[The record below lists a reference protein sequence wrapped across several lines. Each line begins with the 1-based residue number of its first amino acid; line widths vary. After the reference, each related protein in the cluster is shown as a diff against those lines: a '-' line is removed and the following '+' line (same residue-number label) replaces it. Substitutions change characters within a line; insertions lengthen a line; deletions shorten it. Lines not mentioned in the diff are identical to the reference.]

1 MYVLSSEMRG
11 STLRLN
17 CQCLKGHKGKR
28 DLSRYQADSMGLEIF
43 KSLFTCTECGS
54 TMSLIHSDL
63 GRKDTDEIFLCP
75 IHGVIPKRIPSYYHN
90 AVIAAR
96 DTTNNGTSILD
107 SLKCPKCGQM
117 FSTHDIEEKKGVMI
131 FKYQCPSGHKDLRY
145 VPTDAHPAILKTT
158 FKRLIHCEQCGLL
171 CKILDTSTKGDI
183 ARIEVLCPVHGKT
196 RKDMP
201 AKHSWMIEKIAEA
214 VSEGSIV
221 RSMLNC
227 TECSSNLSIRSIE
240 IDRDKYKLKCSCP
253 NGHTREMI
261 QPLELDEEAIDAIVA
276 GVLKCNECDLV
287 TDILSTKPTGSLVEI
302 ELVCPIHQVM
312 KKGVTG
318 NLYKHIE
325 QREPQIDKMETVEKS
340 LKCEKCP
347 AIVRIKDTKVKDQ
360 VVELKVEC
368 RNGHSSE
375 RYISR
380 TAEYKELLRYYM
392 QLYECYK
399 CHSCRDL
406 LRIEDADEKAEVF
419 LFCDQH
425 KDSNLVIPSEH
436 KEEVRDAFLQTKSL
450 RDLEILADKILQT
463 KRACEYQ
470 MDAKADAA
478 EMLEIVK
485 NVIGQ
490 HSVLH
495 VDEKTDSKT
504 GLEAWYYGK
513 ALNGDEYVV
522 IGSASKENLSLRI
535 SIASNNEKKLEV
547 MLAEMRENLRE
558 VLLRIQTKSEDSAPQ
573 KISCPQCNAG
583 LAKRALPGETITCD
597 HCGIPLHFG

>member
-1 MYVLSSEMRG
+1 MRG
-11 STLRLN
+11 STLRIN

-43 KSLFTCTECGS
+43 KGLFTCVECGS
-54 TMSLIHSDL
+54 IMSHIHSDV

-75 IHGVIPKRIPSYYHN
+75 IHGVIPRRIPSYYHN
-90 AVIAAR
+90 AVIAAK
-96 DTTNNGTSILD
+96 DTMNNGTSIID
-107 SLKCPKCGQM
+107 SLNCPKCGQI
-117 FSTHDIEEKKGVMI
+117 FSTHNVEEKKGVMI
-131 FKYQCPSGHKDLRY
+131 FKYQCPNGHKDLRY

-158 FKRLIHCEQCGLL
+158 FKRLIHCEQCGLP
-171 CKILDTSTKGDI
+171 CKVLSTSTKGDK
-183 ARIEVLCPVHGKT
+183 ARIEVLCPAHGKT
-196 RKDMP
+196 RKEMP
-201 AKHSWMIEKIAEA
+201 AKHAWMIEKIAEA

-227 TECSSNLSIRSIE
+227 IECSSSLSIRSIE
-240 IDRDKYKLKCSCP
+240 IDKDKYKIRCSCP
-253 NGHTREMI
+253 NGHTCELI
-261 QPLELDEEAIDAIVA
+261 QPIELDEEAIDAIVA
-276 GVLKCNECDLV
+276 GVMKCNECDLL
-287 TDILSTKPTGSLVEI
+287 TDILSTKTTGSLIEF
-302 ELVCPIHQVM
+302 ELVCPIHQEM

-318 NLYKHIE
+318 NIYKYIE
-325 QREPQIDKMETVEKS
+325 EREPQLDKMASVEKS
-340 LKCEKCP
+340 LTCEKCS
-347 AIVRIKDTKVKDQ
+347 AVVTIKDTKVKDKI
-360 VVELKVEC
+360 VELKVEC

-375 RYISR
+375 RYVTR
-380 TAEYKELLRYYM
+380 TVEYNELLRYYM
-392 QLYECYK
+392 QLFECHK
-399 CHSCRDL
+399 CHASRDL
-406 LRIEDADEKAEVF
+406 LRIDGDDEKTEVF
-419 LFCDQH
+419 LFCIQH
-425 KDSNLVIPSEH
+425 KDCNLAIPSEH
-436 KEEVRDAFLQTKSL
+436 KEVIRDAFLQTKSL
-450 RDLEILADKILQT
+450 RDLEILVDKTLQT

-490 HSVLH
+490 HSVLY

-513 ALNGDEYVV
+513 ALDGDEFVV

-558 VLLRIQTKSEDSAPQ
+558 VLLRIQTKSGDSAPQ

-583 LAKRALPGETITCD
+583 LAKRALPGETINCD
-597 HCGIPLHFG
+597 HCGTPLHFG